1 MQLIETCDKGF
12 KEDNRYTDL
21 KIVIALI
28 ACVLGAVS
36 HFYPIPFPKNKP
48 LLALCVLGYVLC
60 ASAYY
65 YIEKHYEGDAFFITR
80 ANSVSKLKDFQRVRF
95 SSDLDSTSEPGHCHY
110 KLKICARSQT
120 GAQGLLEVE
129 RRCSVTELYD
139 EGGYLHRYRV
149 KQMFD
154 ETMHKFINA

>member
-1 MQLIETCDKGF
+1 M
-12 KEDNRYTDL
+12 
-21 KIVIALI
+21 ALI

-65 YIEKHYEGDAFFITR
+65 YIEKHFEGDAFYITK
-80 ANSVSKLKDFQRVRF
+80 ANSISKLKDFQRVRF
-95 SSDLDSTSEPGHCHY
+95 SSDLDQPSTDQCHY
-110 KLKICARSQT
+110 KLKISARNHT
-120 GAQGLLEVE
+120 GEVLEVE
-129 RRCSVTELYD
+129 RKYPVTEFYD

-149 KQMFD
+149 KEIFD
-154 ETMHKFINA
+154 ETLQKFINAQRK